1 MTSEK
6 LAPVKKLPSQAIR
19 KFCFQF
25 TSLLMI
31 VHLLFK
37 KTSIAIITHSNSIER
52 ILIRKAFSC

>member
-19 KFCFQF
+19 KFCFQL

-37 KTSIAIITHSNSIER
+37 KTSIAIIAHSKR
-52 ILIRKAFSC
+52 ITKNLLRKTFS